1 VPWRKALFK
10 GAQVLARCD
19 AGGRLIAEQG
29 RVEIRYKPQDG
40 RAYHASERNLVPV
53 SGAEVLPDETC
64 APAAAPPDRGKPGS
78 RGARASAVRS
88 GGSSSPAHDAG
99 AIIVYADG
107 ACSGNPGPAGAGVV
121 LIDGGARRELSH
133 YLGSGTNNIAELTAI
148 ELAAQAIADRE
159 RAVRMHTD
167 SQYAI
172 GVLTKG
178 WKAKANV
185 ELVARVRALLA
196 QFTDLELRYVPGH
209 AGVALNER
217 ADALAVQA
225 VERRES
231 SGWLEL

>member
-1 VPWRKALFK
+1 VPWCKALFK

-19 AGGRLIAEQG
+19 AEGRLIAENG

-40 RAYHASERNLVPV
+40 RAYHAAERNLVPV
-53 SGAEVLPDETC
+53 SAAEILPEETC
-64 APAAAPPDRGKPGS
+64 APAEAAPDRRKPAS
-78 RGARASAVRS
+78 RGARAPATRG
-88 GGSSSPAHDAG
+88 GGSAAPVHDAG

-121 LIDGGARRELSH
+121 MIDGGSRRELSH
-133 YLGSGTNNIAELTAI
+133 YLGTGTNNIAELTAI
-148 ELAAQAIADRE
+148 ELAAQAIAERE
-159 RAVRMHTD
+159 RPVRMHTD

-185 ELVARVRALLA
+185 ELVARLRALLG

-209 AGVALNER
+209 AGVVLNER
-217 ADALAVQA
+217 ADVLAVQA

-231 SGWLEL
+231 SGWVEL

>member
-1 VPWRKALFK
+1 VPWLKVQFK
-10 GAQVLARCD
+10 GGEVFARCD
-19 AGGRLIAEQG
+19 DQGRLQAQGG
-29 RVEIRYKPQDG
+29 RVEIRYRVQDS
-40 RAYHASERNLVPV
+40 RAYHAAMRNLEPLP
-53 SGAEVLPDETC
+53 GAAVLPEDTC
-64 APAAAPPDRGKPGS
+64 VPAQAAQERKPAARG
-78 RGARASAVRS
+78 GAARS
-88 GGSSSPAHDAG
+88 GGGAPVHEEG

-121 LIDGGARRELSH
+121 LLDGKSRRELSH
-133 YLGSGTNNIAELTAI
+133 FIGIGTNNIAELTAI

-159 RAVRMHTD
+159 RPVRIHTD

-185 ELVARVRALLA
+185 ELIARLRALLA
-196 QFTDLELRYVPGH
+196 GFADLELRYVPGH

-231 SGWLEL
+231 SGWMHVS